1 MASSVDGC
9 YRRDKELLYT
19 IGKNHTTTYIG
30 RSVREDELCNSFNSL
45 DEELSTSPI
54 KKQRSAAEGKA
65 NYSIKKQRLREVST
79 AQFIFDCDW

>member
-19 IGKNHTTTYIG
+19 IGKNHTTAYIG

-45 DEELSTSPI
+45 DEELSASPNFV
-54 KKQRSAAEGKA
+54 SEFA
-65 NYSIKKQRLREVST
+65 NWLSLRPPNVVS
-79 AQFIFDCDW
+79 

>member
-19 IGKNHTTTYIG
+19 IGKNYTTAYIG

-45 DEELSTSPI
+45 S
-54 KKQRSAAEGKA
+54 
-65 NYSIKKQRLREVST
+65 
-79 AQFIFDCDW
+79 